1 MSPTAERSQIR
12 AEVLKLARLLGR
24 QPDQVDYLEQ
34 LSLEDLCELRER
46 ITEVLWNAHGSALN
60 RLASA
65 SKLLPS
71 RVSATISERAFG
83 PLLTARMAA
92 LLDPERAVDVA
103 TKLSLPF
110 LADVAIELDPRH
122 ASEVIARIPPR
133 QISDIT
139 RELVSREEYVTMGRF
154 VGHLRADA
162 IVAALDAM
170 DDRAL
175 LQIGFVLEDKERLQQ
190 LVALLPKP
198 RLMRIVQAA
207 ADGDLWVEALDL
219 LGHLTERQRSEIA
232 GTTLE
237 LDHASLEAIV
247 AVVIEHDL
255 WQQVLVV
262 AEYDTTL
269 QHKLAERLP
278 ALPAGQRKE
287 IARRAR
293 ETGAI
298 DRLGALGEALT
309 RVRARA

>member
-122 ASEVIARIPPR
+122 ASEVN
-133 QISDIT
+133 
-139 RELVSREEYVTMGRF
+139 VTMGRF